1 MRNED
6 DKSYRTTYLVKEIER
21 NKKDIEKN
29 TAFLGASALAVG
41 IGTLGVVLL
50 GDDVINAFTSG
61 NALTIGSYITAKFQ
75 GAGFALSVEAVL
87 GGIYAAIKN
96 SKNVIFSIK
105 NLKQNK
111 ATLEEFEEKG
121 RSR

>member
-1 MRNED
+1 MRNEN

-21 NKKDIEKN
+21 NKKDIGKN

-41 IGTLGVVLL
+41 IGILGVVLL

-61 NALTIGSYITAKFQ
+61 NALTIGSYITIKFQ
-75 GAGFALSVEAVL
+75 GAGFALSAEAVL

-111 ATLEEFEEKG
+111 TTLEEFEEKG

>member
-1 MRNED
+1 MRNEE

-61 NALTIGSYITAKFQ
+61 NALTIGSYITTKFQ
-75 GAGFALSVEAVL
+75 GAGFALSAEAVL

-96 SKNVIFSIK
+96 SKNVIFSVK

>member
-1 MRNED
+1 MLNEN

-21 NKKDIEKN
+21 NKKDIGKN

-41 IGTLGVVLL
+41 IGILGVVLL

-61 NALTIGSYITAKFQ
+61 NALTIGSYITIKFQ
-75 GAGFALSVEAVL
+75 GAGFALSAEAVL

-96 SKNVIFSIK
+96 FKNVIFSIK

-111 ATLEEFEEKG
+111 TTLEEFEEKG

>member
-1 MRNED
+1 MYTEN
-6 DKSYRTTYLVKEIER
+6 DKSYRKTYLVKKIER
-21 NKKDIEKN
+21 NKKDITKN

-41 IGTLGVVLL
+41 VGALGVALL
-50 GDDVINAFTSG
+50 GDDVINAFTSS
-61 NALTIGSYITAKFQ
+61 NALTLGSYMAIRFQ
-75 GAGFALSVEAVL
+75 GAGFVLSAEAVL

-96 SKNVIFSIK
+96 SKNVISSVK

-111 ATLEEFEEKG
+111 TALEELEEKG

>member
-61 NALTIGSYITAKFQ
+61 NALTIGSYITTKFQ
-75 GAGFALSVEAVL
+75 GAGFALSAEAVL

-96 SKNVIFSIK
+96 SKNVIFSVK

>member
-1 MRNED
+1 MYTEN
-6 DKSYRTTYLVKEIER
+6 DKSYRKTYLVKEIER
-21 NKKDIEKN
+21 NKKDITRN
-29 TAFLGASALAVG
+29 TAFLGTSALAVG
-41 IGTLGVVLL
+41 IGTLGVALL

-61 NALTIGSYITAKFQ
+61 NALTIGSYMAIKFQ
-75 GAGFALSVEAVL
+75 GAGFALSAETVL

-96 SKNVIFSIK
+96 SKNVIFSVK

-111 ATLEEFEEKG
+111 ATLEKLEEKG

>member
-1 MRNED
+1 MYTEN
-6 DKSYRTTYLVKEIER
+6 DKSYRKIHLVIKIER
-21 NKKDIEKN
+21 NKKDITKN

-41 IGTLGVVLL
+41 VGALGVALL

-61 NALTIGSYITAKFQ
+61 NALTLDSYMAIRFQ
-75 GAGFALSVEAVL
+75 STGFVLSAEAVL

-96 SKNVIFSIK
+96 SKNVISSVK

-111 ATLEEFEEKG
+111 TALEELEEKG

>member
-1 MRNED
+1 MRNEN

-21 NKKDIEKN
+21 NKKDIGKN

-41 IGTLGVVLL
+41 IGILGVVLL
-50 GDDVINAFTSG
+50 GDDVINAFTSD
-61 NALTIGSYITAKFQ
+61 NALTIGSYITIKFQ
-75 GAGFALSVEAVL
+75 GAGFALSAEAVL

-111 ATLEEFEEKG
+111 TTLEEFEEKG

>member
-61 NALTIGSYITAKFQ
+61 NALTIGSYITTKFQ
-75 GAGFALSVEAVL
+75 GAGFALSAEAVL

>member
-1 MRNED
+1 MRNEN

-21 NKKDIEKN
+21 NKKDIGKN

-41 IGTLGVVLL
+41 IGILGVVLL

-61 NALTIGSYITAKFQ
+61 NALTIGSYITIKFQ
-75 GAGFALSVEAVL
+75 GAGFALSAEAVL

-96 SKNVIFSIK
+96 FKNVIFSIK

-111 ATLEEFEEKG
+111 TTLEEFEEKG

>member
-1 MRNED
+1 MYTKN
-6 DKSYRTTYLVKEIER
+6 DKSYRKTYLVKEIER
-21 NKKDIEKN
+21 NKKEITKN

-41 IGTLGVVLL
+41 IGALGVTLL
-50 GDDVINAFTSG
+50 GDDVVNAFTSG
-61 NALTIGSYITAKFQ
+61 NALTLGSYIAIRYQ
-75 GAGFALSVEAVL
+75 GYGFLLSAEAVL

-96 SKNVIFSIK
+96 SKNVVSSVK

-111 ATLEEFEEKG
+111 INLEELEEKG

>member
-21 NKKDIEKN
+21 NKKDIAKN

-61 NALTIGSYITAKFQ
+61 NALTIGSYITTKFQ
-75 GAGFALSVEAVL
+75 GAGFALSAEAVL

>member
-61 NALTIGSYITAKFQ
+61 NALTIGSYITTKFQ
-75 GAGFALSVEAVL
+75 GAGFALSAEAVL

-111 ATLEEFEEKG
+111 TTLEEFEEKG